1 MQMNRQISEGK
12 IYNLL
17 RDCRESL
24 IELVEQLQLI
34 KRPGE
39 DYILDKIQNET
50 KLIWDKNLFTHFLAL
65 VLKLVRITHYL
76 ELDIPLTITN
86 IPTCVHTRQ
95 GIRFW
100 FFFFSKSN
108 WFGIKWISFGWFGKN
123 TSLEEAWFGIER
135 GITKHQNQN

>member
-50 KLIWDKNLFTHFLAL
+50 KLMWEFFCAFSSDARVGGDVSWFT
-65 VLKLVRITHYL
+65 IY
-76 ELDIPLTITN
+76 DINHKYPDTT
-86 IPTCVHTRQ
+86 TY
-95 GIRFW
+95 
-100 FFFFSKSN
+100 
-108 WFGIKWISFGWFGKN
+108 
-123 TSLEEAWFGIER
+123 
-135 GITKHQNQN
+135 